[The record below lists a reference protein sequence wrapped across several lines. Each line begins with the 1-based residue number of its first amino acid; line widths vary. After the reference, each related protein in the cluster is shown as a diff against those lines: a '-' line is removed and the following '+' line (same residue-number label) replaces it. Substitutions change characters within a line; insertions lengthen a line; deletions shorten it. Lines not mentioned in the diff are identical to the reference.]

1 MRKYL
6 PPARGFDHSLTVYY
20 GQADHYD
27 HSIIGVERIRALRE
41 GMPPAAR
48 PVDLHR
54 DSVRWPCPL
63 ATARRGVS
71 RAPWRPLRGCECL
84 YIDDRC
90 VAVWLCQVV
99 HGHQHV
105 FDQNGT
111 YSGDVFEREAV
122 VILPTQLCCRWSL
135 PKQKNSLGS
144 RDCQEF
150 DWRVWM

>member
-41 GMPPAAR
+41 GMPPLAR

-54 DSVRWPCPL
+54 DSVRH
-63 ATARRGVS
+63 R
-71 RAPWRPLRGCECL
+71 RPLRGCECL
-84 YIDDRC
+84 YIDGRC
-90 VAVWLCQVV
+90 VAVWLCQVA

-122 VILPTQLCCRWSL
+122 VILPTRLCCRRGGACQDRRRLWVSRL
-135 PKQKNSLGS
+135 P
-144 RDCQEF
+144 
-150 DWRVWM
+150 RV

>member
-54 DSVRWPCPL
+54 DSVRCPCPL
-63 ATARRGVS
+63 AAARTVGSLEHPGARCAVVNACILTTVAWLCGCVRWLTATSMSLTRMAHILAMSSSARR
-71 RAPWRPLRGCECL
+71 W
-84 YIDDRC
+84 
-90 VAVWLCQVV
+90 
-99 HGHQHV
+99 
-105 FDQNGT
+105 
-111 YSGDVFEREAV
+111 
-122 VILPTQLCCRWSL
+122 
-135 PKQKNSLGS
+135 
-144 RDCQEF
+144 
-150 DWRVWM
+150 

>member
-41 GMPPAAR
+41 GMPPLAR

-54 DSVRWPCPL
+54 DSVRCPY
-63 ATARRGVS
+63 RGVS

-90 VAVWLCQVV
+90 VAVWLCQVA

-122 VILPTQLCCRWSL
+122 VILPTQLRCRLSL
-135 PKQKNSLGS
+135 PKQKNTLGS
-144 RDCQEF
+144 RDCQGF